1 MSYFLVRLF
10 SEEVK
15 YSERTPIDIR
25 GTAEHFC
32 IGAQGVESYESG
44 QGRTIMV
51 IARGEFIY
59 ELEKNME
66 FRQRHAERERVRRE
80 KEEAARKFVEEY
92 NRIIG
97 EAAKE
102 TEIAIDKKLT
112 EMGLRSAGDIDELKF
127 QVIYEMP
134 TGYGVVTN
142 NPDKKDGGSR
152 TSNYTKLMKDVVNIL
167 APKYQ
172 SQGWSLTH
180 RHIKGGIFIFTIE

>member
-1 MSYFLVRLF
+1 
-10 SEEVK
+10 
-15 YSERTPIDIR
+15 
-25 GTAEHFC
+25 
-32 IGAQGVESYESG
+32 
-44 QGRTIMV
+44 MV
-51 IARGEFIY
+51 IAKGEFIY
-59 ELEKNME
+59 ELEKNIE
-66 FRQRHAERERVRRE
+66 FRQRHAERERLKKER
-80 KEEAARKFVEEY
+80 EEAARKFVEEY

-97 EAAKE
+97 EVAKE